1 MRYGGRETSVIESR
15 GHRSYYKQCN
25 RIFPV
30 WGIFSW
36 RAKNLL
42 ESRSLRSG
50 RFPHSSKGLWETFI
64 FLLFTRIINVIEGNV
79 GASISTIIIVA
90 PLAAVMKPAIWNNNN
105 NSHRLGTGRRHGLR
119 HGNVRQCE
127 RKVCVWDHFWKP
139 RKAKKKSY
147 LKSYLAAIKRCFNKG
162 QRKSVL
168 NCIWN
173 QILSETNRR
182 K

>member
-15 GHRSYYKQCN
+15 GHRSYYKQFN
-25 RIFPV
+25 RIFPE
-30 WGIFSW
+30 WRIFSW

-50 RFPHSSKGLWETFI
+50 RFRHSSKGLWETFI
-64 FLLFTRIINVIEGNV
+64 FLLFPRIINVIEGKV

-90 PLAAVMKPAIWNNNN
+90 PLAAVMKPAIWNNSN
-105 NSHRLGTGRRHGLR
+105 NSHRLGTGRRHGRR

-127 RKVCVWDHFWKP
+127 

-147 LKSYLAAIKRCFNKG
+147 LKSYLAAIKRCFNRG